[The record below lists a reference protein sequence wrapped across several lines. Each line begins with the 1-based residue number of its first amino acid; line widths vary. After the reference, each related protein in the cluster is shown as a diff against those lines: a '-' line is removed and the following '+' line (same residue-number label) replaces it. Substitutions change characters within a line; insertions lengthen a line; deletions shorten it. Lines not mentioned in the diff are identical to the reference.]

1 VTIRI
6 IAAGSVVALA
16 LAAPAAAAPTHAVP
30 GPQGEPNPR
39 TFVTEDHACIG
50 PLRSA
55 LAQAGL
61 FDASFNPG
69 AHYGSVGEETFL
81 AEYFPGLLAACA
93 GG

>member
-1 VTIRI
+1 MTVKILA
-6 IAAGSVVALA
+6 AAGVAALA
-16 LAAPAAAAPTHAVP
+16 LAAPAAADSIHAVP

-39 TFVTEDHACIG
+39 AFVTDDHACIG

-61 FDASFNPG
+61 FDGSFNPG

-81 AEYFPGLLAACA
+81 AEYFPDLLAACA